1 MEAPLRWLAWLRE
14 RSEILTSAAGFRD
27 DTLRQR
33 PSASLTRWR
42 IVAIAAVFILA
53 LSVRTLCWQDHQVEI
68 DRQET
73 YLTQLVNSY
82 RTEALRI
89 TEEGGVLVPNTA
101 PESGDARML
110 VHPPGYSFLLAGLK
124 DETSYR
130 AIRMVQVITDAVSV
144 VVVFLIA
151 GELLGFATAT
161 VAGCLAAL
169 SPHLAYYSLWLSP
182 DSLVALPTLLA
193 VWLLIKGIKSRQL
206 APFVASGCLIG
217 VACWLRSNSLLLAPF
232 LSLLV
237 WLVFYKGDRSR
248 FFSAAV
254 LTAAAIAVIA
264 PLTIRNLIVFRRL
277 IPTSIG
283 NGITLIE
290 GIADYDPT
298 DRLGMPGGDDQASVK
313 DSEWYGRP
321 DYAGNLWVPDGI
333 RRDQDRFRRGLGVV
347 ASHPLWFLSVMV
359 RRAGFMLRYNDGGAH
374 QWPLNTALVPIV
386 SSEPAFGHEPSD
398 TPGSE
403 PVDSISA
410 VELAQQGTVRSSG
423 AVVDLSADSKRL
435 SVTGDASPYG
445 PQFASQ
451 PIPVKEKTD
460 YLLDVRVNLESGA
473 AAVEIMDIDQRATLA
488 SCIVP
493 QLETIR
499 EALALKER
507 RGAIRTTAP
516 ITIDPSNQDAAVLHI
531 VFSSGSRRFVRL
543 VIGNNA
549 AQLGPSV
556 LDLGQVDLYEYG
568 PTPYRWTRYPRI
580 LVHGIQKRLFTTG
593 RMLPL
598 VIIGA
603 LLLGLFGD
611 KRSLLLLAAVP
622 IYYLGAQS
630 FLHTEYRYILPI
642 HYFLFI
648 FASITLCA
656 GGTLVTAL
664 ARRALDARK
673 HSNRPRPV
681 ASKRPNLFQG
691 A

>member
-1 MEAPLRWLAWLRE
+1 MKAPSRWLAWLRE
-14 RSEILTSAAGFRD
+14 RLEILISTTSFRD
-27 DTLRQR
+27 DALHKRQ
-33 PSASLTRWR
+33 SALITRWR
-42 IVAIAAVFILA
+42 IVAIAAIFILA

-73 YLTQLVNSY
+73 YLTRLVNSY

-89 TEEGGVLVPNTA
+89 TQEGGVLIPDEI

-124 DETSYR
+124 DVTSYR
-130 AIRMVQVITDAVSV
+130 AIRTLQAVADAVSV
-144 VVVFLIA
+144 VMVFLIA
-151 GELLGFATAT
+151 DELLGFA
-161 VAGCLAAL
+161 VAAVASGLAAL

-193 VWLLIKGIKSRQL
+193 VWLLIRGIKSRQL
-206 APFVASGCLIG
+206 AAFVVSGCLIG

-237 WLVFYKGDRSR
+237 CLVFYKRGQGRA
-248 FFSAAV
+248 SAAV
-254 LTAAAIAVIA
+254 VITAAAILVIA
-264 PLTIRNLIVFRRL
+264 PLTVRNFIVFRRV

-298 DRLGMPGGDDQASVK
+298 DNLGMPGGDDQASIK

-321 DYAGNLWVPDGI
+321 DYTGDLWVPDGI
-333 RRDQDRFRRGLGVV
+333 RRDQDRFKRGLGVV
-347 ASHPLWFLSVMV
+347 ASHPLWFLSVMA

-386 SSEPAFGHEPSD
+386 SSEPPFGHEPSD
-398 TPGSE
+398 MPGSE
-403 PVDSISA
+403 PVASISA
-410 VELAQQGTVRSSG
+410 VELAQPGSFESSG
-423 AVVDLSADSKRL
+423 AVVHMSADSKSL

-460 YLLDVRVNLESGA
+460 YLLDVRANLESGA
-473 AAVEIMDIDQRATLA
+473 ATVEIMDINQRATLA

-493 QLETIR
+493 PLETIR
-499 EALALKER
+499 KALALKER
-507 RGAIRTTAP
+507 RGAIRATAP
-516 ITIDPSNQDAAVLHI
+516 ITIDLSSQDAAVLHI
-531 VFSSGSRRFVRL
+531 AFSSGLRQFVR
-543 VIGNNA
+543 VVVGNNA
-549 AQLGPSV
+549 AQSGQSV
-556 LDLGQVDLYEYG
+556 VDLRQVDLYEYG
-568 PTPYRWTRYPRI
+568 PTPYWWTRYPRTLI
-580 LVHGIQKRLFTTG
+580 HGIQKRVFTTG

-611 KRSLLLLAAVP
+611 KRSFLLIAAVP
-622 IYYLGAQS
+622 MYYLEAQS

-648 FASITLCA
+648 FASMTLCA
-656 GGTLVTAL
+656 GGKLIGAL
-664 ARRALDARK
+664 ASQALDEPKTQTERSPGRLEEAA
-673 HSNRPRPV
+673 P
-681 ASKRPNLFQG
+681 
-691 A
+691 